1 MLQEI
6 NRLIPICSSTDFEL
20 KGTIWRWG
28 PIVLQTEWLFSR
40 CSERCSADCN
50 VAYLHEYNTSY
61 YNIILNNPRHV
72 WCIID
77 AEWGFDEQMK
87 TFSPQVH
94 AYEENVSWPSQ
105 VACSPRLTFHNIF
118 TSVISR
124 CPHDQLFCSHRL
136 YASGQCCFLKA
147 SWVPREPS
155 WTLDNPTQYVS
166 YQRQPTAPSSS
177 SEASMLLSPT
187 QTLLD
192 AALSL
197 LKGPRVFLIMFQIAT
212 IWAGVSS
219 YKNISTNPSPADVL
233 HPGLMNNQ

>member
-1 MLQEI
+1 
-6 NRLIPICSSTDFEL
+6 
-20 KGTIWRWG
+20 
-28 PIVLQTEWLFSR
+28 
-40 CSERCSADCN
+40 
-50 VAYLHEYNTSY
+50 
-61 YNIILNNPRHV
+61 
-72 WCIID
+72 
-77 AEWGFDEQMK
+77 MK

-147 SWVPREPS
+147 SGVPREPS

-177 SEASMLLSPT
+177 SEASHVTFTYSDTSGCCLVTSER
-187 QTLLD
+187 
-192 AALSL
+192 A
-197 LKGPRVFLIMFQIAT
+197 
-212 IWAGVSS
+212 
-219 YKNISTNPSPADVL
+219 
-233 HPGLMNNQ
+233 PGLSHNVSNCHDLGRCFQL